1 MNAPVKPFVVPDRWK
16 NAQAYSGTET
26 PAHVEPPASDLK
38 PTPQSVQPAA
48 KKPEAG
54 KPQLAADA
62 DYVRHFVEGVFR
74 NCRDENRRP
83 FTGRLVLRAF
93 EHRNNKCV
101 LNTELAFGPGF
112 VSAAVEE
119 AGKIANRPADDAAV
133 FAPPPCL
140 FNPFSDKARQADVI
154 AAPVIA
160 VDLDNA
166 DPDEGRRKLEALLGP
181 ATLVI
186 ASGGVWIGPD
196 GSEKAKLHL
205 YWRLTRPARS
215 VDDIWLLNSVRKA
228 AAKFVGGDTS
238 AASPAHPMRWPGSWH
253 TKGEP
258 RLCQIIGGDIEREI
272 ALADAARLLKV
283 EEQTTTKGGRE
294 PGSLFFTKQALS
306 SAQLLDVAENLPN
319 PDATD
324 TWEFWNTRLMAFYDA
339 SHGSDEGK
347 EAART
352 WSAKAAQH
360 DDETFDARWEH
371 IGAHPAERL
380 NAASLERFV
389 QEAQAGTEGPI
400 YILPPADRSPLTHE
414 QKAAL
419 AELWAPSERPAGF
432 SSIEPAD
439 IFGDETPMALQSP
452 PAGCLP
458 EMLARWVR
466 SEARRKGASEAFT
479 AAAALTTIGSA
490 IGNSLTIQVR
500 AKDTD
505 FAEPASLWCVLLADP
520 GSAKSPVISAAL
532 KPLREVDGEWL
543 AADRPQHAAWAAA
556 AKAASRKNQ
565 QPPPEPRLRRAVVDD
580 VTAEAQIKIHQANPR
595 GIMRSTDEF
604 TGITESLGAYKRSG
618 GGDRS
623 MMLRLFDG
631 ESVTVDRVTSGNLF
645 AKQALMGI
653 LAGSQP
659 DKIRTLVQSMQVD
672 GLLQRF
678 LFIMDGGEKPE
689 PVDEEADAEAARHYR
704 ALIRYLVS
712 AEYLFPAPIKMSAEG
727 YEAFREFIRIAKA
740 MRDTPGMN
748 GAWVGHLGKWEKIA
762 ARFVL
767 IFHAIEQFELAAAVD
782 PDIPVSRRTVERA
795 MTFCRFSLRH
805 SFAFYSR
812 FFMPDE
818 RHEDA
823 VYIAGFL
830 LTRPKLTRIKRRDI
844 YHARTNLKGRE
855 NLRRLQDVA
864 GSLVDAGWLAVSERD
879 ADGPAEWA
887 VNPLIHDR
895 FKARAEFEQAE
906 RERKRN
912 LIAEAAEARR
922 LLGVSE

>member
-1 MNAPVKPFVVPDRWK
+1 V
-16 NAQAYSGTET
+16 
-26 PAHVEPPASDLK
+26 
-38 PTPQSVQPAA
+38 
-48 KKPEAG
+48 
-54 KPQLAADA
+54 
-62 DYVRHFVEGVFR
+62 
-74 NCRDENRRP
+74 
-83 FTGRLVLRAF
+83 
-93 EHRNNKCV
+93 
-101 LNTELAFGPGF
+101 
-112 VSAAVEE
+112 AVEE
-119 AGKIANRPADDAAV
+119 AGKIASRPADEAAV

-140 FNPFSDKARQADVI
+140 FNPFGDKARQADVI

-160 VDLDNA
+160 VDLDKA

-186 ASGGVWIGPD
+186 ASGGVWLGPD
-196 GSEKAKLHL
+196 GSEKDKLHL
-205 YWRLTRPARS
+205 YWRLARPARS

-228 AAKFVGGDTS
+228 AAKFAGGDTS

-258 RLCQIIGGDIEREI
+258 RMCQIIGGDDSREI
-272 ALADAARLLKV
+272 ALADAARLLKA
-283 EEQTTTKGGRE
+283 EEQMTTKGGRE
-294 PGSLFFTKQALS
+294 PGSLFFSKEALT
-306 SAQLLDVAENLPN
+306 SAQLFDVAENLPN
-319 PDATD
+319 HDLE
-324 TWEFWNTRLMAFYDA
+324 WEAWNKVLMAFYDA
-339 SHGSDEGK
+339 SYDSREGK

-352 WSAKAAQH
+352 WSAKAAKH
-360 DDETFDARWEH
+360 DDDIFDARWEH
-371 IGAHPAERL
+371 IGAHPPERL
-380 NAASLERFV
+380 NAKSLERLV

-400 YILPPADRSPLTHE
+400 YVLPPADPSPLTEE

-419 AELWAPSERPAGF
+419 AELWRPREKSVKF
-432 SSIEPAD
+432 SSVEPAD
-439 IFGDETPMALQSP
+439 IFGDETPMKLRTP

-458 EMLARWVR
+458 EMLTRWVR

-479 AAAALTTIGSA
+479 AAAALTTLGSA
-490 IGNSLTIQVR
+490 IGNYLTIQVR
-500 AKDTD
+500 AKDTE

-532 KPLREVDGEWL
+532 KPLREIDGEWL
-543 AADRPQHAAWAAA
+543 AADRPQHAAWLAA
-556 AKAASRKNQ
+556 AKAANRKNQ
-565 QPPPEPRLRRAVVDD
+565 PPPQEPRLRRAVVDD

-631 ESVTVDRVTSGNLF
+631 ESVTVDRVSSGNLF

-659 DKIRTLVQSMQVD
+659 DKIKTLVQSMQVD

-678 LFIMDGGEKPE
+678 LFIMDEGEKPE
-689 PVDEEADAEAARHYR
+689 PIDEEADGEASHAYK

-712 AEYLFPAPIKMSAEG
+712 AEYLFPEPIKMTTDG
-727 YEAFREFIRIAKA
+727 YGAFGDFLKLAKA
-740 MRDTPGMN
+740 MRNTPGMN
-748 GAWVGHLGKWEKIA
+748 GAWIGHLGKWEKIA
-762 ARFVL
+762 ARLVL
-767 IFHAIEQFELAAAVD
+767 IFHAIEQYELMGAVD
-782 PDIPVSRRTVERA
+782 PGLPVGRGTVERA
-795 MTFCRFSLRH
+795 TSFCKFALRH
-805 SFAFYSR
+805 SFAFYNR

-823 VYIAGFL
+823 VQLAGFL
-830 LTRPKLTRIKRRDI
+830 LTRPNLKRIKRRDI

-855 NLRRLQDVA
+855 NLRKLLDVA
-864 GSLVDAGWLAVSERD
+864 GALVDAGWLAVAQRD

-887 VNPLIHDR
+887 VNPLIHER
-895 FKARAEFEQAE
+895 FSARAEFEQSE
-906 RERKRN
+906 RERKRE

-922 LLGVSE
+922 MLGAS